1 MNRVVRCFL
10 LIATAGC
17 EGQLVV
23 PSTPP
28 QVKRLTG
35 TLLDGALAER
45 TELTLAA
52 SGVGLAT
59 LSGRLAVATS
69 STVESLAETGL
80 APLAVGAPDED
91 SSLGTVT
98 GVFRRGTSGL
108 WVASSRGLF
117 HDAPDAPGHLLRSP
131 ASDSLG
137 GRTVRALDAW
147 GSGASEE
154 LWLLTEQGLVQLAR
168 GHLTP
173 VSLSFPVKGELGL
186 PTTVVAVGPGR
197 AVMTAGADAFL
208 VDLEASTATWL
219 ADGLGEAK
227 SSTRADDGTALLA
240 TTEGVLRRLPTG
252 AVELV
257 TLGGPIDD
265 VWAGG
270 GAVTVVTQGA
280 VAQLEGE
287 QARRRGPVSSA
298 RPRGAVMDAAGNT
311 FVLDGAGLA
320 KLATGADDV
329 PSFATDVKPF
339 FVAHCVS
346 CHQATHPVIDF
357 ISYDTAVAKAA
368 ATVARLR
375 ETTSPM
381 PPANTEVLVPSQYAV
396 VLRWVEG
403 GLKP

>member
-1 MNRVVRCFL
+1 MNRVFRCCL
-10 LIATAGC
+10 LLVATAGC

-23 PSTPP
+23 PATPP

-35 TLLDGALAER
+35 TLLDGALAPR
-45 TELTLAA
+45 TALPLSSA
-52 SGVGLAT
+52 GVGLAT

-69 STVESLAETGL
+69 SSVEAVADGGL

-108 WVASSRGLF
+108 WVTTSQGLF
-117 HDAPDAPGHLLRSP
+117 HDAQGHLLRSP

-137 GRTVRALDAW
+137 GRTARALDAW
-147 GSGASEE
+147 GSGTSEE
-154 LWLLTEQGLVQLAR
+154 LWLLTDQGLVQLAQ

-173 VSLSFPVKGELGL
+173 VELSFPAKGELGL
-186 PTTVVAVGPGR
+186 PSAVVAVGPGQ
-197 AVMTAGADAFL
+197 AVMTAGGDAFF
-208 VDLEASTATWL
+208 VDLQASTATWL
-219 ADGLGEAK
+219 ADALGEVK
-227 SSTRADDGTALLA
+227 SATRADDGTALLA

-252 AVELV
+252 AVELM

-265 VWAGG
+265 VSAGG
-270 GAVTVVTQGA
+270 GVVTVVTQGA
-280 VAQLEGE
+280 VARLEGE

-298 RPRGAVMDAAGNT
+298 RPRGAVVDAAGNT
-311 FVLDGAGLA
+311 FVLDGAELA
-320 KLATGADDV
+320 KLATGTDDV
-329 PSFATDVKPF
+329 PSFEADVKPF
-339 FVAHCVS
+339 FVAHCLS
-346 CHQATHPVIDF
+346 CHQATHPIIDYTN
-357 ISYDTAVAKAA
+357 YDTAVAKAA
-368 ATVARLR
+368 DTVARLR

-381 PPANTEVLVPSQYAV
+381 PPANAEVLVPSQYAV

>member
-1 MNRVVRCFL
+1 MNPVFRCCL
-10 LIATAGC
+10 LLVATVGC

-23 PSTPP
+23 SPAPP
-28 QVKRLTG
+28 QVQRLTG
-35 TLLDGALAER
+35 TLLDGALAAR
-45 TELTLAA
+45 TALPLSSA
-52 SGVGLAT
+52 GVGLAT

-69 STVESLAETGL
+69 SSVESVADGGL

-98 GVFRRGTSGL
+98 GVFRRGASSL
-108 WVASSRGLF
+108 WVTSSLGLF
-117 HDAPDAPGHLLRSP
+117 HDAPGHGHLLRSP

-137 GRTVRALDAW
+137 GRVVRALDAW
-147 GSGASEE
+147 GSGSAEE
-154 LWLLTEQGLVQLAR
+154 LWLLTDQGLVQLAQ

-173 VSLSFPVKGELGL
+173 VSLSFPAKGELGL
-186 PTTVVAVGPGR
+186 PSTVVAVGPGQ
-197 AVMTAGADAFL
+197 AVMTADSDAFF
-208 VDLEASTATWL
+208 VDLQASTATWL
-219 ADGLGEAK
+219 ADALGEVK

-240 TTEGVLRRLPTG
+240 TTEGVLRRRPSG

-265 VWAGG
+265 VWGG
-270 GAVTVVTQGA
+270 GGVVMVVTQGA
-280 VAQLEGE
+280 VAQLDGE

-298 RPRGAVMDAAGNT
+298 HPRGAVVDAAGNT
-311 FVLDGAGLA
+311 YVLDGAELA
-320 KLATGADDV
+320 KLATGTDDA
-329 PSFATDVKPF
+329 PSFEADVKPF

-346 CHQATHPVIDF
+346 CHQATHPIIDF
-357 ISYDTAVAKAA
+357 TNYDTAVAKAA